1 MKHGRREH
9 LKMLKILSKEAFLTQ
24 LKDDKRNQMEQEKI
38 VEATR
43 TILLDIEENGDK
55 AVKKYCEKFDGA
67 APSSFIVSKEER
79 EQAWRKVDTALID
92 SLEKAAKNI
101 RSFHEKQLQT
111 SRLMQAEDGIMAGQL
126 FRPIDRVGI
135 YVPGGTATYPSSVLM
150 NAIPA
155 VLAGVKEVIMVTP
168 VKDGGN
174 IAPFLSVAA
183 DIAGVD
189 TIYRIGGV
197 QAIAA
202 LAFGTETIPAVD
214 KIVGPGNAYVAAA
227 KSIVFGQVGIDMIAG
242 PSEVAV
248 IADDSANPTYIAAD
262 LIAQAEH
269 DTNAR
274 AFLLSTSERLIE
286 LVNNELA
293 IQLANLPRRDIAST
307 SIRKKGAS
315 VLVSS
320 MEEAFEVSNLIAPEH
335 LEVQVDDPMPY
346 LSKIRHAGSVFL
358 GHYTPEALGDYYAGP
373 NHVLPTSGTARFSSG
388 LSVDDFVKKTTYLY
402 YSKEALQNAGQH
414 VIRIAEAEQLE
425 GHGKAVKVR
434 LEEDK

>member
-1 MKHGRREH
+1 MIKT
-9 LKMLKILSKEAFLTQ
+9 LSKEKFLNFINAS
-24 LKDDKRNQMEQEKI
+24 KGNQKNQEEI
-38 VEATR
+38 IQATKA
-43 TILLDIEENGDK
+43 ILSDIEENGDK
-55 AVKKYCEKFDGA
+55 AVRKYCEKFDGA
-67 APSSFIVSKEER
+67 APNTLTVSEKER
-79 EQAWRKVDTALID
+79 QAAWESVDADLIE
-92 SLEKAAKNI
+92 SLKKAAANI
-101 RSFHEKQLQT
+101 RSFHEKQLQQ
-111 SRLMQAEDGIMAGQL
+111 SRLMQAEEGIISGQL

-155 VLAGVKEVIMVTP
+155 ILAGVKEVIMVTP

-183 DIAGVD
+183 DIAGVT
-189 TIYRIGGV
+189 TIYKVGGV

-202 LAFGTETIPAVD
+202 LAYGTETIPAVD

-227 KSIVFGQVGIDMIAG
+227 KSLVFGEVGIDMIAG
-242 PSEVAV
+242 PSEVAI
-248 IADDSANPTYIAAD
+248 IADESAKSKYVAAD

-274 AFLLSTSERLIE
+274 AFLFSTSSQLIE
-286 LVNNELA
+286 EVNKELKN
-293 IQLANLPRRDIAST
+293 QLANLPRSEIAST
-307 SIRKKGAS
+307 SLIEKGAA
-315 VLVSS
+315 VHVSS
-320 MEEAFEVSNLIAPEH
+320 LDEAFEISNVLAPEH
-335 LEVQVDDPMPY
+335 LEVQTNDPLPS

-373 NHVLPTSGTARFSSG
+373 NHVLPTSGTAKFSSG

-402 YSKEALQNAGQH
+402 YSKDALMDASQH

-425 GHGKAVKVR
+425 GHGKAVQIR
-434 LEEDK
+434 FEEDN